1 MNSRSNA
8 SPDSSASISRVF
20 AAASAAR
27 TLGADHSA
35 TRAFAQ
41 AAITMAPADLWWAR
55 LSVKALRRDQRE
67 AIAEAAEV

>member
-20 AAASAAR
+20 AAAGAAR

-35 TRAFAQ
+35 TRVFAQ
-41 AAITMAPADLWWAR
+41 AAITMTPAALWWAR
-55 LSVKALRRDQRE
+55 LAVKTLLLDQRK
-67 AIAEAAEV
+67 AIAEAADV